1 MSHKI
6 PAIQTDYTMKTNLPP
21 RTTRLAT
28 RAIWLVVALLGAAAV
43 GGIALNRGETLN
55 ALWFITAALCVY
67 AIAYRFYAAWIAAT
81 VLGIDET
88 RATPAERLSNGR
100 DFIPTHRWIVFGHH
114 FAAIAGPGPLIGP
127 TLAAQFGYLPGTLW
141 ILFGAVLGGC
151 VQDMV
156 TLFFSTRRDGRSLG
170 QMARDELGNIGG
182 SAALVAT
189 FLIMII
195 LIAVLGLVVVNAM
208 KNSPWATS
216 TVAATLPIAMIVG
229 LYMYKLRPGRVLEG
243 SALGVTLLLLAVVA
257 GGWVDSI
264 PGLRVLFD
272 HPGLTL
278 AFAVIAYGFA
288 AAILPV
294 WLLLAPRDYLSTFMK
309 LGTIIL
315 LIIAILWLRPDI
327 KMPALTQFT
336 DGSGPIFGGALFP
349 FVFITIACGA
359 VSGFHALISSGTT
372 PKLISN
378 ERDIRMIGYGGMVL
392 ESLVAMM
399 AMIAATVLD
408 PGVFF
413 AINAPAGIVGKEAA
427 EAVATISSWGFPVSV
442 EQMNLIARQMGEA
455 TLFARTGG
463 APSLAVGMASIFG
476 SAFGEHLLALWY
488 HFAIMFEAVF
498 ILTTLDAGTRVGR
511 FMLQD
516 LLGNIW
522 QPLGRT
528 SWYPS
533 MLFSSAVVV
542 AAWGYFLYIGVI
554 DPNGGVNILWPLFG
568 ISNQI
573 LAAIA
578 LCVATGILVKSGK
591 LKYAWVTGVPLL
603 WLVIITSTATWQKLT
618 SDDPRI
624 GFLAAAQSLSDKLAS
639 GMLPPDKAAVAPQLI
654 FNQQLDAALVLFFA
668 ALLWLIVL
676 DMLRVCARHLQGKPV
691 PPLSEEPHQP
701 TQLEQ
706 AWQRD

>member
-1 MSHKI
+1 M
-6 PAIQTDYTMKTNLPP
+6 PCMKTSISSL
-21 RTTRLAT
+21 LL
-28 RAIWLVVALLGAAAV
+28 WLGVALLGAAAV
-43 GGIALNRGETLN
+43 GGIALNRGESIN
-55 ALWFITAALCVY
+55 ALWFVTAALCVY

-81 VLGIDET
+81 VLCIDAT
-88 RATPAERLSNGR
+88 RATPAERLDNGR
-100 DFIPTHRWIVFGHH
+100 DFMPTNRWIVFGHH

-141 ILFGAVLGGC
+141 ILIGAVLGGC

-156 TLFFSTRRDGRSLG
+156 TLFFSMRRDGKSLG
-170 QMARDELGNIGG
+170 QMARDELGSIGG
-182 SAALVAT
+182 IAALIAT

-208 KNSPWATS
+208 KHSPWATS
-216 TVAATLPIAMIVG
+216 TVAATIPIAMLVG

-243 SALGVTLLLLAVVA
+243 SALGVILLLLSVA
-257 GGWVDSI
+257 GGGWIDQQA
-264 PGLRVLFD
+264 GLRELFD
-272 HPGLTL
+272 HPGLPL
-278 AFAVIAYGFA
+278 AFAVIGYGFA

-309 LGTIIL
+309 LGTVIL
-315 LIIAILWLRPDI
+315 LALAIVWMRPEI
-327 KMPALTQFT
+327 KMPALTQFV
-336 DGSGPIFGGALFP
+336 DGSGPIFGGKLFP

-359 VSGFHALISSGTT
+359 ISGFHSLIASGTT
-372 PKLISN
+372 PKLLSN

-392 ESLVAMM
+392 ESLVAIM

-408 PGVFF
+408 PGVYF
-413 AINAPAGIVGKEAA
+413 AINSPAGVVGKTAA
-427 EAVATISSWGFPVSV
+427 EAVATISAWGFPVSV
-442 EQMNLIARQMGEA
+442 EQMNQLAKQMGEA
-455 TLFARTGG
+455 SLFARTGG

-476 SAFGEHLLALWY
+476 SAFGEHLLAMWY
-488 HFAIMFEAVF
+488 HFAIMFEALF

-516 LLGNIW
+516 LLGNLW

-533 MLFSSAVVV
+533 VLFSSAVVV
-542 AAWGYFLYIGVI
+542 SAWGYFLYIGVI

-591 LKYAWVTGVPLL
+591 LRYAWITALPLA
-603 WLVIITSTATWQKLT
+603 WLVIITSTATWQKIS

-624 GFLAAAQSLSDKLAS
+624 GFLAAANSLSDKLAA
-639 GMLPPDKAAVAPQLI
+639 GALPPDKAAVAPQLI
-654 FNQQLDAALVLFFA
+654 FNMQLDAALVLFFA
-668 ALLWLIVL
+668 ALLWLIVI
-676 DMLRVCARHLQGKPV
+676 DMLRVCARHLRGKRV
-691 PPLSEEPHQP
+691 PPLSEAPHYP
-701 TQLEQ
+701 TRLEE